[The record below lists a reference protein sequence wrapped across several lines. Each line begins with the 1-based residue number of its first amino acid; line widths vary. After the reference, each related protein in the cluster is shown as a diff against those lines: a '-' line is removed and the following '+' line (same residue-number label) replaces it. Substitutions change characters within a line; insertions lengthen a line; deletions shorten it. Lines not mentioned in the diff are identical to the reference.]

1 MKERTEIRFFTDK
14 TDSNEVELVIESRQS
29 LGCRQQ
35 HDSLNTARST

>member
-14 TDSNEVELVIESRQS
+14 ADSNGEELVIERRHA

-35 HDSLNTARST
+35 HYSLSFK